1 MNRAFYPTFLRLS
14 GFAFL
19 LMAFQSLGSAQSA
32 PSGDQVKASLR
43 AATELMT
50 RSVADHGG
58 YAWVSSVDGRYSH
71 GEGVAGANRVWVQ
84 PPGTPAVGLAFL
96 AAYRATGDAVHLDA
110 AKAVGDAL
118 IQGQLQSGGWG
129 YSIEFDPALRAKLP
143 YRVLLKHPGHSL
155 SKVFTTAPTPYPG
168 GWEIWKKRQFKSN
181 MTLIDDDTTP
191 CSIRFLCELD
201 QTLGFEDAVVH
212 EAVEYALRTTIAA
225 QYPAGAWGHNYDRF
239 STTPPSIDY
248 YPVIAASYPE
258 SWSRT
263 WAKSYSGCYMLN
275 DRITQNMIETML
287 VAARVY
293 NDDRYRSSAIA
304 GGDFLLRSQMPEPQP
319 AWAQQYDRHMQ
330 PVWDRQFE
338 PPAISGRESQD
349 ALRTLLVLYRE
360 TGEQRFLKPLPRAI
374 EYLRTCL
381 RSDGRL
387 ARYYELKT
395 NRPIYFSKDYQI
407 TYDDRSMPDHY
418 GFVVDSHLDEIER
431 DYQAITAANPL
442 SVDRKVTGQQVA
454 ELIRSQSAN
463 GGWLEP
469 GFVRDERGKKVT
481 PKEGVIAS
489 ATMIAN
495 METLSQY
502 LEQH

>member
-1 MNRAFYPTFLRLS
+1 MNRAFNLAILRWGGLAMLVVALQS
-14 GFAFL
+14 FSPA
-19 LMAFQSLGSAQSA
+19 QSL
-32 PSGDQVKASLR
+32 PSRDQVKRSLYQ
-43 AATELMT
+43 ATQLMSQ
-50 RSVADHGG
+50 RIADHGG

-96 AAYRATGDAVHLDA
+96 AAYRATGDAIHLDA

-129 YSIEFDPALRAKLP
+129 YSIEFDPALRARLP
-143 YRVLLKHPGHSL
+143 YRVLLNRSGDSL
-155 SKVFTTAPTPYPG
+155 SGAFTTASTPYPG
-168 GWEIWKKRQFKSN
+168 GWEVWRNRQFKTN

-191 CSIRFLCELD
+191 CAIRFLCDLD
-201 QTLGFEDAVVH
+201 QTLGFKDATVH
-212 EAVEYALRTTIAA
+212 EAAEYALRSTSMA
-225 QYPAGAWGHNYDRF
+225 QYPGGAWGHNYDRF
-239 STTPPSIDY
+239 SAEPPSIDH
-248 YPVIAASYPE
+248 YPVLAASYPE

-263 WAKSYSGCYMLN
+263 WAKTYEGCYMLN
-275 DRITQNMIETML
+275 DRITQNMVETML
-287 VAARVY
+287 FAARVY
-293 NDDRYRSSAIA
+293 DDQQYRSSAMT
-304 GGDFLLRSQMPEPQP
+304 GGDFLLRAQMPEPQP
-319 AWAQQYDRHMQ
+319 AWAQQYDRHMH

-360 TGEQRFLKPLPRAI
+360 TGEKRYLKPLPRAI

-395 NRPIYFSKDYQI
+395 NRPIYFSKDYQF

-431 DYQAITAANPL
+431 DYQALASGKPSAAQN
-442 SVDRKVTGQQVA
+442 KVSGEQAVA
-454 ELIRSQSAN
+454 VIQSQSSS
-463 GGWLEP
+463 GGWLEQ
-469 GFVRDERGKKVT
+469 GFVRDEQGKKVT
-481 PKEGVIAS
+481 PKEGVVSS

-495 METLSQY
+495 IELLSQY
-502 LEQH
+502 LEQN